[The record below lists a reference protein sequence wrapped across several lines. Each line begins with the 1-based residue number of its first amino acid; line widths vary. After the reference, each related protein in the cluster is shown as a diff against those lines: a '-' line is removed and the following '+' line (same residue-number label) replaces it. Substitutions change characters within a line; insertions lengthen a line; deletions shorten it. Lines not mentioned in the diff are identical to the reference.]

1 MNELDELYNET
12 SDTRHQASNDTPM
25 AERQGSE
32 VDSSSESDSD
42 VEFVI
47 TSKSG
52 QRAEPPVNKPY
63 AAIKIQKPGVVPQAT
78 APTKKE
84 PIAKLA
90 TVDVDAIAELDG
102 KSILSI
108 DLESLEHKPWRQ
120 PGADITEYFNYG
132 FDEFTWTAYCQ
143 KQASLR
149 KDYTPGKV
157 MQNMMGA
164 MDPTMMGM
172 MGGPSMM
179 MPPMDPSMMYGA
191 MPMDFMSQTPTTQ
204 MQTRGHPPPG
214 IASTRDN
221 NTNRLHSPALDQ
233 IREKDD
239 SHGTLVSS
247 NIPKGP
253 SASQRGNYRPRT
265 GASRW

>member
-1 MNELDELYNET
+1 MDDLHELYNDGPSVGKEEA
-12 SDTRHQASNDTPM
+12 SKDVSMEEVQASE
-25 AERQGSE
+25 A
-32 VDSSSESDSD
+32 DSASESDSD

-47 TSKSG
+47 TSKPG

-63 AAIKIQKPGVVPQAT
+63 AAIKIQKPGAVSQSIV
-78 APTKKE
+78 PTKKE
-84 PIAKLA
+84 PIVKLA

-102 KSILSI
+102 KSILSV
-108 DLESLEHKPWRQ
+108 DLESLEQKPWRL

-143 KQASLR
+143 KQATLR

-172 MGGPSMM
+172 MGGPPMM
-179 MPPMDPSMMYGA
+179 MPPMDPSLMYGA
-191 MPMDFMSQTPTTQ
+191 MPMDFMSPNQPAP
-204 MQTRGHPPPG
+204 MQARGPPPG
-214 IASTRDN
+214 IASSKDAGN
-221 NTNRLHSPALDQ
+221 ANRLHSPAQDQ
-233 IREKDD
+233 VREKDD
-239 SHGTLVSS
+239 GHAMLAN